1 VTPETV
7 VEIVRQALLMAFWL
21 AAPLLLIGF
30 VVGVLVSL
38 AQIVTSIQD
47 SAFGAVPRLGA
58 FLGGIILLMPWMLKK
73 SVSYTV
79 ALFSDFSRYA
89 R

>member
-1 VTPETV
+1 MTPETV
-7 VEIVRQALLMAFWL
+7 VEIIRQALLMAFWL

-30 VVGVLVSL
+30 VVGIVVSL
-38 AQIVTSIQD
+38 AQIATSIQD
-47 SAFGAVPRLGA
+47 SAFGAVPRLAA
-58 FLGGIILLMPWMLKK
+58 FLGGMLLLMPWMLQK
-73 SVSYTV
+73 SVGYTL